1 MKTGLKNNRSSKHKK
16 IFSMTKMFPTI
27 RIYRSATNQQL
38 KSWTAGNR
46 KTAEEAQ
53 AELARRSK
61 KHPSTEEE

>member
-1 MKTGLKNNRSSKHKK
+1 MKTGLKNNRSSKHTK
-16 IFSMTKMFPTI
+16 IFSMNKMFPNI

-46 KTAEEAQ
+46 NTAEEAQ

-61 KHPSTEEE
+61 KHPHVEEE